1 VALSMEKAKVTVDPE
16 RLRVIV
22 DNLFTNAVKFSPV
35 NAFISIELHVE
46 KGEVTLTIQ
55 DQGPGIPVEEQNR
68 IFEAFF
74 QGSVQANK
82 QYSGTGLGLAIASD
96 YAIAI
101 GATLTL
107 VASDTGACFKLV
119 MPVSL

>member
-1 VALSMEKAKVTVDPE
+1 MTLS
-16 RLRVIV
+16 
-22 DNLFTNAVKFSPV
+22 
-35 NAFISIELHVE
+35 
-46 KGEVTLTIQ
+46 IQ
-55 DQGPGIPVEEQNR
+55 DQGPGIPTQEQDR

-96 YAIAI
+96 YAASI

-107 VASDTGACFKLV
+107 VESDTGACFKLV